1 MVFAEGLPEVE
12 EDFDRWYDQRRKPRP
27 GERSPFGSPHLGG
40 AGVCTRCRFLGSQL
54 GEPLLAIGLHRGGRG
69 CACVP
74 AGSAPLDFILVLQEG
89 GQVVWDDVVTMIGSE
104 VLDS

>member
-1 MVFAEGLPEVE
+1 MVPK
-12 EDFDRWYDQRRKPRP
+12 KPALFTVTFR
-27 GERSPFGSPHLGG
+27 GFSGMVFGSP
-40 AGVCTRCRFLGSQL
+40 CF
-54 GEPLLAIGLHRGGRG
+54 HRGGRG